1 MIEKDENPGGNRGSQ
16 MGASGVTTSVV
27 KATAAADGINR
38 INGTPAPTFEKIS
51 ADHLR
56 HFAAIS
62 PEVAKGCAASEGD
75 NLHFAYWHPD
85 GTYHQVVRRPEG
97 SEPKYMCDKGA
108 RGLSVHPLVRDLM
121 ATDAPVVVIEGTKQY
136 LAGVTALRGKRLFP
150 VGINGIQGWRWKPG
164 KEQLGD
170 AAVSSPLPD
179 WGHIPLKG
187 RKVYVVP
194 DGDTHKEGVRAG
206 AEALTRF
213 LESQGADVRRVDL
226 PLLDGQTNT
235 GLDDYL
241 ASFPADTRQKAAL
254 ELLETAEATPDK
266 LTDGLSFLA
275 LDEPDEPPLWGHE
288 DAAALWSSGES
299 LFIFGPPGAG
309 KSTLA
314 HLVVFGRLGLVPD
327 VLGFPVRDD
336 GRKVL
341 YLAMDRP
348 KQIMRAMRRL
358 ARPAHANTLRDRLI
372 VHRGPLDFNVTRE
385 ESRNV
390 LRDMAL
396 RHGVGT
402 IVVDSVK
409 DVLPN
414 ASDED
419 AAGGYNLA
427 RQSALAAGVEWIELH
442 HNRKANGANKEP
454 NTLEDVYGSRWLTAG
469 AGSVLSLWQD
479 EPGSPVVALRHIRA
493 SGEKWRDTTL
503 LLDSEAGTLAT
514 ESEETLED
522 FIDRN
527 PKGFTVAQAA
537 SALHKGKPSKGQV
550 EALRNKVKRMEHRGL
565 LELCSGGTD
574 DGEDPFDPRG
584 AQLRYR
590 RRKAD

>member
-1 MIEKDENPGGNRGSQ
+1 M
-16 MGASGVTTSVV
+16 TSSAD
-27 KATAAADGINR
+27 KATAAGAVIKQIRPDQG
-38 INGTPAPTFEKIS
+38 FEKITPEHV
-51 ADHLR
+51 AR

-62 PEVAKGCAASEGD
+62 PDVARRCAQSDGD
-75 NLHFAYWHPD
+75 TVKFVYWHPD
-85 GTYHQVVRRPEG
+85 ETYHMVTRQPEG
-97 SEPKYMCDKGA
+97 AEVRYLSEPGK
-108 RGLSVHPLVRDLM
+108 RGLNVHPQVKDLM

-150 VGINGIQGWRWKPG
+150 VGINGIRGWQWKPG
-164 KEQLGD
+164 KEQIGD
-170 AAVSSPLPD
+170 AAESFPLPD
-179 WGHIPLKG
+179 WGLIPLKG

-206 AEALTRF
+206 VDALTGW
-213 LESQGADVRRVDL
+213 LESRGAEVRCAAI
-226 PLLDGQTNT
+226 PLLPGQTNT

-241 ASFPADTRQKAAL
+241 ASVPEDKRQTAAL
-254 ELLETAEATPDK
+254 ELLETSGGASDK
-266 LTDGLSFLA
+266 LVDGLSFLA
-275 LDEPDEPPLWGHE
+275 VDEPDEPPLWGHE

-372 VHRGPLDFNVTRE
+372 VHPGPLDFNITKGE
-385 ESRNV
+385 NRNA

-396 RHGVGT
+396 RNGVGT

-409 DVLPN
+409 DALPN

-419 AAGGYNLA
+419 AAGAYNLA
-427 RQSALAAGVEWIELH
+427 RQAALAAGVEWIELH
-442 HNRKANGANKEP
+442 HNRKANGTNKEP

-503 LLDSEAGTLAT
+503 ILDPEAGTLAT

-522 FIDRN
+522 FIGRN
-527 PKGFTVAQAA
+527 PKGFTVAQAV
-537 SALHKGKPSKGQV
+537 SALHKGKAATRGQAQTV
-550 EALRNKVKRMEHRGL
+550 RNKLKRLEKRGL
-565 LELCSGGTD
+565 LELCPGGSA
-574 DGEDPFDPRG
+574 DGEDPFDPKG
-584 AQLRYR
+584 ETLRYR
-590 RRKAD
+590 RADGTADL